1 MHYETSEEHVSGTP
15 ATASPLAHRVTMAGP
30 TVLFGPVIE
39 KARPYGLPARSSR
52 SV

>member
-15 ATASPLAHRVTMAGP
+15 ATASPLADRVKMAGP
-30 TVLFGPVIE
+30 TLLFGPAIA

-52 SV
+52 SI